1 MKKDG
6 FIKTSDHGKIYFT
19 EVGTGQPIIFVHGWS
34 STGENSFGHMAE
46 ALKDSARC
54 IYFDLRGHGH
64 SYTYNASSIG
74 RLTDDLHDLIIEL
87 DLHDVIL
94 VGHSLGG
101 LLIYDY
107 FQKYDG
113 ARVAAVAVL
122 DMSPKVLCDT
132 EWDHGL
138 RISED
143 PMASYMEHT
152 MQTVTGEFMM
162 MGGWALKAFSNM
174 MSAISPVPFGSVL
187 YTLWL
192 DMLDADYREGARKID
207 VPMVYFYTE
216 NGMYPASTA
225 RWLRRNVKGNYKG
238 IDLFPDNHF
247 TMMLETEKIVSEIRG
262 LLKK

>member
-1 MKKDG
+1 M
-6 FIKTSDHGKIYFT
+6 
-19 EVGTGQPIIFVHGWS
+19 
-34 STGENSFGHMAE
+34 
-46 ALKDSARC
+46 
-54 IYFDLRGHGH
+54 
-64 SYTYNASSIG
+64 
-74 RLTDDLHDLIIEL
+74 
-87 DLHDVIL
+87 
-94 VGHSLGG
+94 GHSLGG

-113 ARVAAVAVL
+113 ARIAAVTVL

-152 MQTVTGEFMM
+152 MQTMTGEFMM

-192 DMLDADYREGARKID
+192 DMLDADYREGAKKID

-216 NGMYPASTA
+216 NGMYPASAA

-238 IDLFPDNHF
+238 IDLFPNNHF
-247 TMMLETEKIVSEIRG
+247 SMMLETEKIVSEIRG